1 MGKTLG
7 RRAHQSFAKHALS
20 NQTVRRY
27 IISGLKKY
35 IKVEMKQLCSDS
47 FLLDKGKDKLCNFTW
62 NALDG
67 VIKSK
72 APILY
77 SVLKSS
83 ISSHSHLNDQV
94 IIGICMSVLAKACR
108 PSACLI
114 QHIISII
121 LYAGHCGKQV
131 RIMYIN
137 IICTYSLGVVFQGC
151 VCTKHNFVMHI

>member
-7 RRAHQSFAKHALS
+7 RRSHQSFAKHAL
-20 NQTVRRY
+20 NNETIRRF

-35 IKVEMKQLCSDS
+35 VKDEMKQLCSDS

-62 NALDG
+62 NVLDA

-72 APILY
+72 APILH

-83 ISSHSHLNDQV
+83 ISAHSNLDDQV
-94 IIGICMSVLAKACR
+94 IVGICASILAKACR

-114 QHIISII
+114 QHIISTI
-121 LYAGHCGKQV
+121 LYAGHSSKQV
-131 RIMYIN
+131 
-137 IICTYSLGVVFQGC
+137 
-151 VCTKHNFVMHI
+151 